1 MDNLTK
7 VSKNLSKTFFELD
20 GLFSSMSD
28 TRGVLNHVNNFEP
41 VYVQPPPSV
50 PSNMGERDGKGNVD
64 ESFGSPPARWPY
76 YANESRQGMTD
87 H

>member
-20 GLFSSMSD
+20 GLFSSMGD

-41 VYVQPPPSV
+41 VYVQPPPSA
-50 PSNMGERDGKGNVD
+50 PSNMGERD
-64 ESFGSPPARWPY
+64 AL
-76 YANESRQGMTD
+76 
-87 H
+87 